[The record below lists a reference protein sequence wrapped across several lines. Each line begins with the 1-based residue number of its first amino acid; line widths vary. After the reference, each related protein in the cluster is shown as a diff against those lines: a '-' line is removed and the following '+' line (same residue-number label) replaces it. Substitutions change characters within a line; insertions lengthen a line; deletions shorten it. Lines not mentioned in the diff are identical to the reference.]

1 VTATFAPGSAAEL
14 AEWLRQGR
22 PRVRLCGSDS
32 RRRRTRPAAPAA
44 AVLTLAG
51 LDRIERFVADDLTCS
66 VQPGVRRSDLD
77 LALAERGLE
86 LGCAGGGTI
95 GGLFAADP
103 IGATVPGGPQPR
115 NLLLGIEAVL
125 ADGTPFKCGAR
136 VVKSVA
142 GFDVHKLFVGSA
154 GRLCAATLLHLKLR
168 PRARA
173 RLDFAEHRL
182 DAAAAL
188 AKFAALR
195 ALPTGPNR
203 LWLTRTAGGMA
214 LGGQAAGRAS
224 QVAALQRTHAL
235 AEGSPAHPDQLDAA
249 AAGEVVA
256 GIVRWSRVPSLL
268 AALPANA
275 PFLLHGGGRF
285 EVALSPAESDA
296 LLLVLPSL
304 DAAGCIVAG
313 ADDRRGRGTPLDRGA
328 EQLQRGLE
336 RALDPAGVLQ

>member
-1 VTATFAPGSAAEL
+1 MTATFAPGSAAEL
-14 AEWLRQGR
+14 ADWLRQGR
-22 PRVRLCGSDS
+22 PRVRLCGRDS
-32 RRRRTRPAAPAA
+32 RRLRTRAAAPAA
-44 AVLTLAG
+44 AVLTLAK

-66 VQPGVRRSDLD
+66 VQPGVLRGELD
-77 LALAERGLE
+77 RVLAERGLE

-115 NLLLGIEAVL
+115 NLLLGLEAVL
-125 ADGTPFKCGAR
+125 ADGTPWKCGAR

-168 PRARA
+168 PAPRA

-195 ALPTGPNR
+195 ALPAGPTR
-203 LWLTRTAGGMA
+203 LWLTRTADGMA
-214 LGGQAAGRAS
+214 FGGQIAGRQS
-224 QVAALQRTHAL
+224 QVSALQRAHAL
-235 AEGSPAHPDQLDAA
+235 AEGPPAHPDHLEP
-249 AAGEVVA
+249 AAGEVVT
-256 GIVRWSRVPSLL
+256 GIVRWSRVPALL
-268 AALPANA
+268 DALPAGA

-285 EVALSPAESDA
+285 EVSLSPAQSDA
-296 LLLVLPSL
+296 LLLVLPTF